1 MSNRKILI
9 VDDEE
14 DIREMIRYNLEREG
28 YSVSE
33 SSDGESVTKICEK
46 DMPNLIILDIML
58 PGMDGQQVCYKL
70 KSDAQLKHIPIIM
83 LTAKGEETDEV
94 VSLKIGADDYI
105 KKPFSPRIL
114 LARVDT
120 LFRKQMTPS
129 INIEEQQIV
138 KRDNMVIDTAR
149 HEVVVEGKK
158 IKLTRAEFNILLF
171 LAKRPGWVFSRQ
183 QIIEESIGEDVFIT
197 ERTIDVHI
205 ATLRKKLGNF
215 SGLIE
220 TVHGVGYKFRG

>member
-1 MSNRKILI
+1 MSKQKILV

-28 YSVSE
+28 YTVVESE
-33 SSDGESVTKICEK
+33 DGESVVKICEK
-46 DMPNLIILDIML
+46 EKPNLIILDIML
-58 PGMDGQQVCYKL
+58 PGIDGQQVCYKL
-70 KSDAQLKHIPIIM
+70 KAHEILKNIPVIM

-94 VSLKIGADDYI
+94 VSLKIGADDYV

-114 LARVDT
+114 LARVES
-120 LFRKQMTPS
+120 LFRRQMS
-129 INIEEQQIV
+129 SSVDIEEQQII
-138 KRDNMVIDTAR
+138 KRDHLVIDTAR
-149 HEVVVEGKK
+149 HEALIEGKQ
-158 IKLTRAEFNILLF
+158 IKLTRIEFNILTF
-171 LAKRPGWVFSRQ
+171 LAKRSGWVFSRH
-183 QIIEESIGEDVFIT
+183 QIIEESIGEDLYIT